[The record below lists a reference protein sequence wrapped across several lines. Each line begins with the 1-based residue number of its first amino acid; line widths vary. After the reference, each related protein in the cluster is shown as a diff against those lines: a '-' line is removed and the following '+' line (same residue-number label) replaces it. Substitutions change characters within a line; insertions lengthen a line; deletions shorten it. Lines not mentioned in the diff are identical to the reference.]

1 MMTALRPLGA
11 AAMAVVLLA
20 GVAALSYARVTR
32 PVADA
37 DAALADGR
45 FEQALVS
52 YAEAEARF
60 NRYAPVRQIFASDY
74 SHVMA
79 NQLWLLYRLARYDEL
94 IDKAQAAP
102 EPAAPHFWSGCA
114 FFEKGRAEEKADA
127 SWAIHWRVMREWRL
141 RSPVAA
147 RFAPLSR
154 RSSGRRQAA
163 RLLASVAT
171 AGALVFA
178 LMRPQILLVR
188 RVPDYE
194 RQDLIELLDRSVSMR

>member
-1 MMTALRPLGA
+1 MRFLRPD
-11 AAMAVVLLA
+11 LLRWWL
-20 GVAALSYARVTR
+20 VI
-32 PVADA
+32 PVI
-37 DAALADGR
+37 
-45 FEQALVS
+45 V
-52 YAEAEARF
+52 
-60 NRYAPVRQIFASDY
+60 
-74 SHVMA
+74 
-79 NQLWLLYRLARYDEL
+79 
-94 IDKAQAAP
+94 
-102 EPAAPHFWSGCA
+102 
-114 FFEKGRAEEKADA
+114 A

-188 RVPDYE
+188 LEMVCT
-194 RQDLIELLDRSVSMR
+194 QQLQQAWIVAIIASLLRCHHIWPYARD

>member
-1 MMTALRPLGA
+1 MMIALRSLGA

-45 FEQALVS
+45 FKEALVS

-102 EPAAPHFWSGCA
+102 EAAMPHFWSGCA

-127 SWAIHWRVMREWRL
+127 RLAWLTRAEDELRHAIEATPADWDTKYDFELVTRL
-141 RSPVAA
+141 AA
-147 RFAPLSR
+147 ALRKQPQTPP
-154 RSSGRRQAA
+154 RQLMQ
-163 RLLASVAT
+163 LL
-171 AGALVFA
+171 
-178 LMRPQILLVR
+178 RPQPKPGAKPVK
-188 RVPDYE
+188 RVG
-194 RQDLIELLDRSVSMR
+194 